1 MHEVG
6 VMIEVVKVVENFA
19 RDNGVTKIEKLVLQI
34 GELSS
39 MIPRYIEACYPAA
52 IDGTMLQDT
61 KLEIEVMPGNG
72 LCKRC
77 KKVFN
82 VIENNSTCPK
92 CGSKDWELLCG
103 REFMIKE
110 IVAC

>member
-1 MHEVG
+1 MHEIG

-19 RDNGVTKIEKLVLQI
+19 KDNGVSKIEKLVLQI

-39 MIPRYIEACYPAA
+39 MVPRYIEACYPAA
-52 IDGTMLQDT
+52 VDGTMLQDT

-72 LCKRC
+72 ICKRC
-77 KKVFN
+77 NKVFN
-82 VIENNSTCPK
+82 IIENSSKCPHCK
-92 CGSKDWELLCG
+92 SEKWELLSG
-103 REFMIKE
+103 REFTIKE